1 MLMAVDIGNT
11 NIVIGF
17 LEGERIVGSYR
28 ITTKALHTSDE
39 YTVMI
44 SQFLQISGYTR
55 RDVEDVIVCSV
66 VPKVMHSFRASIIKF
81 LGFEP
86 MVVGPGIKTGINIH
100 MDDPKTMGADC
111 LTDCVGA
118 YYTYCLLYTSPS
130 PRDAHESRMPSYACR
145 SRTRYRP
152 VSYTHLTLPTT

>member
-100 MDDPKTMGADC
+100 MDI
-111 LTDCVGA
+111 
-118 YYTYCLLYTSPS
+118 
-130 PRDAHESRMPSYACR
+130 PRPWVPIA
-145 SRTRYRP
+145 
-152 VSYTHLTLPTT
+152 

>member
-55 RDVEDVIVCSV
+55 HDVEDVIVCSV

-81 LGFEP
+81 LSFEP

-100 MDDPKTMGADC
+100 MDDPRTMGADC

-118 YYTYCLLYTSPS
+118 YYTYGGPAPRRKAPRCSPS
-130 PRDAHESRMPSYACR
+130 LPFPAWLRVR
-145 SRTRYRP
+145 SRLRQ
-152 VSYTHLTLPTT
+152 

>member
-17 LEGERIVGSYR
+17 LEGEHIVGSYR

-66 VPKVMHSFRASIIKF
+66 VPKVMHSFRASIVKF
-81 LGFEP
+81 LDIDP
-86 MVVGPGIKTGINIH
+86 MIVGPGIKTGLNIR
-100 MDDPKTMGADC
+100 MDNPQNMGADC
-111 LTDCVGA
+111 IADCIFDFAAKKDDIAKRVADLTA
-118 YYTYCLLYTSPS
+118 KFPLY
-130 PRDAHESRMPSYACR
+130 E
-145 SRTRYRP
+145 
-152 VSYTHLTLPTT
+152 